1 LDDDPVLHASGA
13 GCESCGS
20 GTYYAPRLTV
30 KTLEN
35 GSKALRGMGLG
46 FRRVIVPVTGDS
58 EDEKI
63 LALANELSV
72 RNQVSITLVF
82 VVEVPQAL
90 PLDADLPVEIDKGE
104 VVLAKAEQL
113 ASNLLSANHQ
123 HISTDLLQARSAGAA
138 IVDEAIERG
147 ADAILMAARVRVVH
161 GRPSTGETA
170 AYVLK
175 NAPCDVVI
183 LRAAQSYEALE
194 GIQQ

>member
-1 LDDDPVLHASGA
+1 
-13 GCESCGS
+13 
-20 GTYYAPRLTV
+20 
-30 KTLEN
+30 
-35 GSKALRGMGLG
+35 MGLG
-46 FRRVIVPVTGDS
+46 FRRVIIPVTGGS

-90 PLDADLPVEIDKGE
+90 PLDADLPVAIDKGE
-104 VVLAKAEQL
+104 VVLAQAERM
-113 ASNLLSANHQ
+113 ASHLLSAEHQ

-147 ADAILMAARVRVVH
+147 ADAILMATRVRVVH
-161 GRPSTGETA
+161 GRPSTGETV

-183 LRAAQSYEALE
+183 LRASESYDAME
-194 GIQQ
+194 GFQT

>member
-1 LDDDPVLHASGA
+1 
-13 GCESCGS
+13 
-20 GTYYAPRLTV
+20 
-30 KTLEN
+30 
-35 GSKALRGMGLG
+35 MGLG